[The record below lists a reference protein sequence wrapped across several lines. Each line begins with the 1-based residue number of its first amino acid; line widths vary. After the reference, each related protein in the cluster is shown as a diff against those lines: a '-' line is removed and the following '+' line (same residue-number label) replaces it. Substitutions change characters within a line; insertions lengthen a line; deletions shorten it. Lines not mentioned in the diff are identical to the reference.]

1 MRLLETRR
9 SLLHQQ
15 SDSACEDL
23 ILEANSSRTIAVYL
37 GGSAW
42 TQPPYQTSLA
52 HHQQEN
58 VQ

>member
-9 SLLHQQ
+9 SLLHQL

-37 GGSAW
+37 GGSA
-42 TQPPYQTSLA
+42 
-52 HHQQEN
+52 
-58 VQ
+58 